1 MPIQVHFI
9 TSPTIQKRETNSNA
23 DAEQENDNVKEI
35 HQTGAL
41 SHHTI
46 ESLSSCLGASTH
58 NAKIS
63 IKADKLTFQNDST
76 VACRTFLEL
85 SFLTALFTVPSE
97 LVSLDL
103 RDCSLQDAFAF
114 GLSNQLER
122 RSVPALQKLR
132 LAGNSISDQ
141 GAEALARTVPNGLE
155 EFDLSRN
162 RLTQKGILALGELL
176 KTPARCPRLKV
187 LHLACSS
194 HCISLS
200 TFQSFATII
209 EDNFSIQSLTIGH
222 EVLNWFNDTVPTEWK
237 EMDAF
242 LAYWW
247 LEPAYRSVTDR
258 IRFLL
263 VINHA
268 FDGTKHS
275 VHSVLSRV
283 QPKQQA
289 EAMYRMLKQNPL
301 LLLHPIKVHD

>member
-1 MPIQVHFI
+1 MVEERNECQQQSEDVIEEIQHHDGPN
-9 TSPTIQKRETNSNA
+9 TSHK
-23 DAEQENDNVKEI
+23 
-35 HQTGAL
+35 
-41 SHHTI
+41 I
-46 ESLSSCLGASTH
+46 ELLSSCIRKRPLCDG
-58 NAKIS
+58 IS
-63 IKADKLTFQNDST
+63 ICMRNVSFRSSAANRVL
-76 VACRTFLEL
+76 LEQSVL
-85 SFLTALFTVPSE
+85 RGLFTFPFM
-97 LVSLDL
+97 LVSLEL
-103 RDCSLQDAFAF
+103 CDCELKDSFALSLADRM
-114 GLSNQLER
+114 R
-122 RSVPALQKLR
+122 RHSLPALRRIQ
-132 LAGNSISDQ
+132 LAGNSISDVD
-141 GAEALARTVPNGLE
+141 ALVQAVPKGIE
-155 EFDLSRN
+155 EIDLSRN
-162 RLTQKGILALGELL
+162 RLTQHGILAFGELL
-176 KTPARCPRLKV
+176 KTPSRCPRLKL

-200 TFQSFATII
+200 TFQQFATII

-222 EVLNWFNDTVPTEWK
+222 EVLNWFNDTVPKEWK

-275 VHSVLSRV
+275 VYSVLRRV

-301 LLLHPIKVHD
+301 LLRQSIEVSRWKERTERLR